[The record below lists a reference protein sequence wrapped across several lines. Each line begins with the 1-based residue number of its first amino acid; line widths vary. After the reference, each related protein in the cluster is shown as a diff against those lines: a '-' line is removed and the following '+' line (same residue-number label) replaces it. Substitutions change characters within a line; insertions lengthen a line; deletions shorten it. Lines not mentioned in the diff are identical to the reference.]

1 MTKSWQ
7 RQAIGLAAG
16 TCLLTAVSAAQA
28 APTPSGLIDLGGLT
42 ITNGNS
48 QDVDFD
54 GDGNMDFNFGISGGV
69 ISFDGYGASGFF
81 SNGETSGFGFGRNSL
96 ATNGSGGAVGI
107 GPGRRIQGVENI
119 SFNESEDIDAIY
131 DEFIVTV
138 DPAPVCPTDVIE
150 CDIPVV
156 LAGEQDGTIDSADIG
171 DGEFL
176 VGQFYQPQQDEA
188 VIEPMFFI
196 DIDIIDGPNGPLL
209 VLNTGAFERGDTI
222 TIAALPEPGA
232 AALLLGGLI
241 GLGPYSRRRKA

>member
-1 MTKSWQ
+1 M
-7 RQAIGLAAG
+7 
-16 TCLLTAVSAAQA
+16 
-28 APTPSGLIDLGGLT
+28 
-42 ITNGNS
+42 
-48 QDVDFD
+48 
-54 GDGNMDFNFGISGGV
+54 
-69 ISFDGYGASGFF
+69 
-81 SNGETSGFGFGRNSL
+81 
-96 ATNGSGGAVGI
+96 
-107 GPGRRIQGVENI
+107 
-119 SFNESEDIDAIY
+119 
-131 DEFIVTV
+131 
-138 DPAPVCPTDVIE
+138 
-150 CDIPVV
+150 

-241 GLGPYSRRRKA
+241 GLGAYSRRRKA